1 MSFGWK
7 RITSN
12 VWSLDDVWQVVEERS
27 GIWRSYRGNDPML
40 CDFPTVEGAMHE
52 AERLREA
59 DKLYK
64 KQD

>member
-7 RITSN
+7 KITAN
-12 VWSLDDVWQVVEERS
+12 VWRLDETWQVVEEQTA
-27 GIWRSYRGNDPML
+27 IWRAYRGDDPML
-40 CDFPTVEGAMHE
+40 CDFRTVEGAMQE

-64 KQD
+64 